1 MTRHLTSL
9 CLFCGSSVGDDPL
22 YAEAADALG
31 REMAAA
37 DVQLVYGG
45 GHVGLMGTTAEAV
58 MGGGGRVVGFIPEHL
73 TRLEAAY
80 QGATEL
86 HVVENMHVRKHAMFQ
101 RSDAFVVFPG
111 GFGTMDETFEILT
124 WRQLGIHN
132 KPVILADIGGY
143 WQPFLALV
151 DHMIEHRFAR
161 PANRDL
167 FTVVERVERILPT
180 IEEELGRAGV
190 GTVAADADE
199 RL

>member
-1 MTRHLTSL
+1 MTNTLSSL
-9 CLFCGSSVGDDPL
+9 CLFCGASVGDGPA
-22 YAEAADALG
+22 YAEAATALG
-31 REMAAA
+31 RTMAAEG
-37 DVQLVYGG
+37 VQLVYGG
-45 GHVGLMGTTAEAV
+45 GHVGLMGVAAEAV

-86 HVVENMHVRKHAMFQ
+86 HVVDNMHVRKHAMFQ
-101 RSDAFVVFPG
+101 HSDAFVVFPG

-132 KPVILADIGGY
+132 KPVILADIDGY

-151 DHMIEHRFAR
+151 DHMIAHRFAR
-161 PANRDL
+161 EGHRDL
-167 FTVVERVERILPT
+167 FTVVDKVERILPT
-180 IEEELGRAGV
+180 IRAELARAGV